1 MFLKTAQPT
10 RDTVRYLHA
19 DLMDTPFITTTAQ
32 VLKVN
37 YSRSVTQKKES
48 TYIPPDIKM
57 KPMLF
62 DI

>member
-37 YSRSVTQKKES
+37 YSRSVTQKKNQH
-48 TYIPPDIKM
+48 T
-57 KPMLF
+57 F
-62 DI
+62 HQT